1 MNIQLAKMR
10 DVLKMDL
17 STIVQK
23 VSLGHAT
30 TVNFFGFEFILGK
43 VNLSSSLQGFSSL
56 NDTPHMVT
64 EQTRS
69 VVESEFENASFFS
82 LFSHLFS
89 RSVLRPFVALAA
101 WLNHLSLRCAESDG
115 RHRQKHQQ
123 LFQNIPRAELPVKLY
138 NLYQPCSRQD
148 WGLLPW
154 NWQNGLL
161 QVKQHP
167 KSWQKR
173 KRGMCCDVFSFTY
186 SDLAA
191 RLLAFLLS
199 FWVQLSH
206 VFTHRWI
213 GCITLCCMLVLV
225 LAFNYLGLLCGT
237 LGYDKHASPTTRGC
251 ISNTGGTMLIAW
263 VFCLDWN
270 ETDSP
275 RLLLIS

>member
-30 TVNFFGFEFILGK
+30 TVNFFRFEFILGK

-101 WLNHLSLRCAESDG
+101 
-115 RHRQKHQQ
+115 
-123 LFQNIPRAELPVKLY
+123 
-138 NLYQPCSRQD
+138 
-148 WGLLPW
+148 
-154 NWQNGLL
+154 
-161 QVKQHP
+161 
-167 KSWQKR
+167 
-173 KRGMCCDVFSFTY
+173 
-186 SDLAA
+186 
-191 RLLAFLLS
+191 
-199 FWVQLSH
+199 
-206 VFTHRWI
+206 
-213 GCITLCCMLVLV
+213 
-225 LAFNYLGLLCGT
+225 
-237 LGYDKHASPTTRGC
+237 
-251 ISNTGGTMLIAW
+251 
-263 VFCLDWN
+263 
-270 ETDSP
+270 
-275 RLLLIS
+275 